1 LVKDTSQ
8 VDWSLLF
15 IGFVVTLITSYFT
28 IVFFI
33 RLVERIG
40 FLPFVIYRILLGALL
55 FLL

>member
-40 FLPFVIYRILLGALL
+40 FLPFAIYRILLGGLL